1 MTATEI
7 TCAVNVTPKSGKDEV
22 LGLATSDDGSQEI
35 KVRVTAAPENGKAN
49 KAVCKLIASSLGIA
63 KSSVSVKRGD
73 TSHHKLLALACEP
86 RVYEAWVDGLPRL

>member
-1 MTATEI
+1 MAAAEI

-22 LGLATSDDGSQEI
+22 LGLVTGDDGAQEV

-63 KSSVSVKRGD
+63 KSAVSVKRGD
-73 TSHHKLLALACEP
+73 TSHHKLLALLCEA
-86 RVYEAWVDGLPRL
+86 RVYEAWFAQLPRI